1 MTNIN
6 WQITGIFFTIIT
18 LFGITVIIFLLYQ
31 IFLNKFLKGKFKIK
45 KDNAILYSFLI
56 ALTGLLGSLFFSEI
70 AKYDPCNLCWYQRIF
85 MYPLVIIFFIA
96 YKNKYSKIF
105 RYTIPLT
112 IIGGTIAIFQYLLQM
127 APSIFSNSTLCST
140 GSCSQFFIIEMGF
153 ITIPFMSLIAFI
165 GITLISF
172 ISLKKNK

>member
-85 MYPLVIIFFIA
+85 MYPLVIIFFIVYA
-96 YKNKYSKIF
+96 PISIVSFSPRRFNNLSVKI
-105 RYTIPLT
+105 
-112 IIGGTIAIFQYLLQM
+112 
-127 APSIFSNSTLCST
+127 
-140 GSCSQFFIIEMGF
+140 
-153 ITIPFMSLIAFI
+153 
-165 GITLISF
+165 
-172 ISLKKNK
+172 